1 MSSDPHVM
9 AEGTL
14 PTPFSADE
22 LRAGLPAGTVVV
34 LELDGGIRQVNSF
47 RDPDAEGATWT
58 VASPGSDEHSERVTW
73 RELQSHASF
82 PMETAARRR
91 ETIEHPLGTLDCWR
105 YDVGTP
111 QDGNTFWFDLS
122 RPGMPVRMRRN
133 SNGIRI
139 GGFEAV
145 EWSLGPG
152 SEAAPPDLP

>member
-1 MSSDPHVM
+1 MH
-9 AEGTL
+9 G
-14 PTPFSADE
+14 
-22 LRAGLPAGTVVV
+22 
-34 LELDGGIRQVNSF
+34 
-47 RDPDAEGATWT
+47 
-58 VASPGSDEHSERVTW
+58 HSERVTW

-139 GGFEAV
+139 GGF
-145 EWSLGPG
+145 
-152 SEAAPPDLP
+152 